1 MKSIFGTDGIR
12 GRFNKEIT
20 YSLAY
25 KVGYNLGLILEKKNP
40 ILIGRDTRISGEI
53 LLQGISKG
61 INASGKKCINL
72 GICPTPAIPFLIKKD
87 YFVKLMNNR
96 EDLEIKLQKVT
107 LAIQEVVE
115 DVYKTEQEKKKIIGK
130 LIDFKEAI
138 ISKGIELHIEL
149 EAA

>member
-1 MKSIFGTDGIR
+1 M
-12 GRFNKEIT
+12 N
-20 YSLAY
+20 Y
-25 KVGYNLGLILEKKNP
+25 K
-40 ILIGRDTRISGEI
+40 
-53 LLQGISKG
+53 
-61 INASGKKCINL
+61 
-72 GICPTPAIPFLIKKD
+72 
-87 YFVKLMNNR
+87 

-115 DVYKTEQEKKKIIGK
+115 DVYKTEQEKQKIISK